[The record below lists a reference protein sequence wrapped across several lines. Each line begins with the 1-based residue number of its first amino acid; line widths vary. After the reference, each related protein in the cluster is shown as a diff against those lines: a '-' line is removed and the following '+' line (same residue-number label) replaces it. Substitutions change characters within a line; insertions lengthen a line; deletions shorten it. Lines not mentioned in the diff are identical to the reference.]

1 MSDSTPVATGA
12 TIETLERQVWDA
24 LTRGDVDADR
34 DLLAADFVGLYP
46 TGFADRA
53 DHVAPLAGGPT
64 VDSYQL
70 SENRLL
76 TVAEDAVLFCYRADY
91 RRTTDSGPGPVE
103 AMYVSSLWCR
113 RGGRWLNVFSQ
124 DTPVGEPVV

>member
-1 MSDSTPVATGA
+1 MSDSTPVATGT

-24 LTRGDVDADR
+24 LTTGDADADR
-34 DLLAADFVGLYP
+34 ELLAPDFVGLYP

-53 DHVAPLAGGPT
+53 DHVASLAGGPT
-64 VDSYQL
+64 VDAYEL
-70 SENRLL
+70 SETRLL
-76 TVAEDAVLFCYRADY
+76 TVAENAVLFCYRADY
-91 RRTTDSGPGPVE
+91 RRATESSLGPVE
-103 AMYVSSLWCR
+103 AMYVTSLWCR